1 MTRAALPIR
10 IARHELVAVCQKYG
24 VAKLSLFGSSLREDF
39 DPMRSDVDLLVEF
52 APDARIG
59 LFKLLEMEQSL
70 SAMFGRKVDLTTVGS
85 LSKSFLNEVQATSQ
99 VLYDAA

>member
-1 MTRAALPIR
+1 MTRASLPIP
-10 IARHELVAVCQKYG
+10 IARDELVAVCQKFG

-39 DPMRSDVDLLVEF
+39 DPTRSDVDLLVEF
-52 APDARIG
+52 APETRIG

-70 SAMFGRKVDLTTVGS
+70 SVMFGRKVDLTTLGS
-85 LSKSFLNEVQATSQ
+85 LSESFLSEVQATSQ